1 MVKEI
6 KIQNYK
12 SVQDLTLELGRINV
26 LIGANG
32 CGKSNILEAIAFGSA
47 AAEDKLGNEF
57 LSSRGIRVTD
67 PKAMRS
73 GYKKSSE
80 SQNIE
85 FRFLIP
91 LSESFIV
98 FLLTHDNKPFSEWKN
113 EKELSMHQIIND
125 KFNDEISEV
134 FKKAVDKEISN
145 IYTDKYEES
154 IKEVQ
159 NSIIELSKKSNDVNN
174 ILDNS
179 LFNKEKFIAE
189 VNQKIYEK
197 HFPNL
202 SNSLKKVLF
211 GNLQNFLI
219 YAPENTFLRRFEE
232 ESQIEPLGIRGEG
245 LFKLL
250 SVMSQETPEEFQEII
265 ENLELVDWFDGF
277 EIPKDLVFTEKRIR
291 IKDRFLEEGL
301 QYFDQR
307 SSNEGFLFLMFYFA
321 LFISK
326 YTPKFFA
333 IDNIDASLNPKLCI
347 ELIKILTKLAKK
359 HDKQVIFT
367 THNPAILDGLNL
379 NDDEVRLLVV
389 SRNKEGHTKTK
400 RITPTKVPEG
410 EKPVR
415 LSIQFMRGYIGGLPK
430 NF

>member
-12 SVQDLTLELGRINV
+12 SVQDLSLELGRINV

-57 LSSRGIRVTD
+57 LSARGIRVTD
-67 PKAMRS
+67 PRWMRS
-73 GYKKSSE
+73 GFVDE
-80 SQNIE
+80 SKGKDITIDFEQYDGKYYEYDLSNDNKVYSKWKDTSMDEMLYEIQNIVKKILE
-85 FRFLIP
+85 GNEEILDGLNDDNNIKEKKIVEMVKGLMKILPLDKIP
-91 LSESFIV
+91 
-98 FLLTHDNKPFSEWKN
+98 
-113 EKELSMHQIIND
+113 
-125 KFNDEISEV
+125 
-134 FKKAVDKEISN
+134 KEI
-145 IYTDKYEES
+145 
-154 IKEVQ
+154 
-159 NSIIELSKKSNDVNN
+159 
-174 ILDNS
+174 
-179 LFNKEKFIAE
+179 FIGIVE
-189 VNQKIYEK
+189 
-197 HFPNL
+197 PT
-202 SNSLKKVLF
+202 LKKMIEEEAK
-211 GNLQNFLI
+211 NIQYRNFLI
-219 YAPENTFLRRFEE
+219 YAPENTFLRKFEE
-232 ESQIEPLGIRGEG
+232 ESQIQPLGIKGEG
-245 LFKLL
+245 LFDLL
-250 SVMSQETPEEFQEII
+250 HEMNENNFEQFQEII
-265 ENLELVDWFDGF
+265 ENLELIDWFEGF
-277 EIPKDLVFTEKRIR
+277 EIPKDLVFTERRIR

-347 ELIKILTKLAKK
+347 ELMKILTKLAKK

-389 SRNKEGHTKTK
+389 QRNIDGHTKVK
-400 RITPTKVPEG
+400 RVKATPVPEG
-410 EKPVR
+410 EIPVR
-415 LSIQFMRGYIGGLPK
+415 LSEKFMRGYIGGLPK

>member
-47 AAEDKLGNEF
+47 AADNKLSKEF
-57 LSSRGIRVTD
+57 LSARGIRVTD
-67 PKAMRS
+67 PIWMRS
-73 GYKKSSE
+73 GFSKE
-80 SQNIE
+80 SQIE
-85 FRFLIP
+85 TIDLNVLMSDEKFELKIRN
-91 LSESFIV
+91 
-98 FLLTHDNKPFSEWKN
+98 DNKPFSEWDVIKN
-113 EKELSMHQIIND
+113 NDINREEYSTEL
-125 KFNDEISEV
+125 
-134 FKKAVDKEISN
+134 
-145 IYTDKYEES
+145 
-154 IKEVQ
+154 
-159 NSIIELSKKSNDVNN
+159 L
-174 ILDNS
+174 
-179 LFNKEKFIAE
+179 
-189 VNQKIYEK
+189 QKGDGFVEYDYEK
-197 HFPNL
+197 
-202 SNSLKKVLF
+202 LKKLLLGLKLDSTLEHSSF
-211 GNLQNFLI
+211 SDFLI
-219 YAPENTFLRRFEE
+219 YAIEESSIRRFEDDE
-232 ESQIEPLGIRGEG
+232 KAKVLGIRGEG

-250 SVMSQETPEEFQEII
+250 FEMDQNQPEEFQEII
-265 ENLELVDWFDGF
+265 ENLELIDWFEGF
-277 EIPKDLVFTEKRIR
+277 EIPKDLVFTERRIR

-389 SRNKEGHTKTK
+389 SRNKDGHTKTK
-400 RITPTKVPEG
+400 RITPTIVPEG

-415 LSIQFMRGYIGGLPK
+415 LSVQFMRGYIGGLPK

>member
-32 CGKSNILEAIAFGSA
+32 CGKSNILEAIVFGSA
-47 AAEDKLGNEF
+47 AADNKLGKEF
-57 LSSRGIRVTD
+57 LSARGIRVTE

-73 GYKKSSE
+73 GFDKLSANQPIIVKINVSNDNIKIEIEHNNE
-80 SQNIE
+80 S
-85 FRFLIP
+85 
-91 LSESFIV
+91 
-98 FLLTHDNKPFSEWKN
+98 FSEWKRKI
-113 EKELSMHQIIND
+113 ESIELERGKII
-125 KFNDEISEV
+125 ISEV
-134 FKKAVDKEISN
+134 KNRLAEIAKIKSTHETNSQSITIGKLLTSLENVDKLSNLINEGETDTTKAETIFKEFQSN
-145 IYTDKYEES
+145 IKQFS
-154 IKEVQ
+154 
-159 NSIIELSKKSNDVNN
+159 
-174 ILDNS
+174 
-179 LFNKEKFIAE
+179 
-189 VNQKIYEK
+189 
-197 HFPNL
+197 
-202 SNSLKKVLF
+202 
-211 GNLQNFLI
+211 NFLI
-219 YAPENTFLRRFEE
+219 YAAENTFLRKFEDE
-232 ESQIEPLGIRGEG
+232 AQIEPLGIRGEG

-250 SVMSQETPEEFQEII
+250 SVMSQETPEQFQEII
-265 ENLELVDWFDGF
+265 ENLELIDWFEGF
-277 EIPKDLVFTEKRIR
+277 EIPKDLVFTERRIR

-333 IDNIDASLNPKLCI
+333 IDNIDASLNPKLCA
-347 ELIKILTKLAKK
+347 ELMKILTKLAKK

-367 THNPAILDGLNL
+367 THNPSILDGLNL

-389 SRNKEGHTKTK
+389 QRNIDGHTKTK
-400 RITPTKVPEG
+400 RILPAIVPEG
-410 EKPVR
+410 EIPVR
-415 LSIQFMRGYIGGLPK
+415 LSEQFTRGYIGGLPN

>member
-47 AAEDKLGNEF
+47 AAEDKLDKEF
-57 LSSRGIRVTD
+57 LSARGIRVTD
-67 PKAMRS
+67 PKAMKS
-73 GYKKSSE
+73 GFDKKYKNKDVVIEYE
-80 SQNIE
+80 STFGNNCKLFIE
-85 FRFLIP
+85 NDGTPYTQWKVSNTQFVWD
-91 LSESFIV
+91 E
-98 FLLTHDNKPFSEWKN
+98 DNDHLN
-113 EKELSMHQIIND
+113 
-125 KFNDEISEV
+125 
-134 FKKAVDKEISN
+134 KEIEIDIN
-145 IYTDKYEES
+145 LLNFFEKYF
-154 IKEVQ
+154 
-159 NSIIELSKKSNDVNN
+159 KKSNV
-174 ILDNS
+174 L
-179 LFNKEKFIAE
+179 
-189 VNQKIYEK
+189 NQKLIVDKINSSFTKGQIIEVSNFFK
-197 HFPNL
+197 NL
-202 SNSLKKVLF
+202 SINVLNEDA
-211 GNLQNFLI
+211 NLFNFLI
-219 YAPENTFLRRFEE
+219 YAPENTYLRKFEDE
-232 ESQIEPLGIRGEG
+232 ERTSPLGIRGEG
-245 LFKLL
+245 LFDLL
-250 SVMSQETPEEFQEII
+250 NEMNQNQPEEFQEII
-265 ENLELVDWFDGF
+265 ENLELIDWFDGF
-277 EIPKDLVFTEKRIR
+277 EIPKDLVFTERRIR

-389 SRNKEGHTKTK
+389 NRNIYGHTKVK
-400 RITPTKVPEG
+400 RVLKKEMPEG
-410 EKPVR
+410 VEPLR
-415 LSIQFMRGYIGGLPK
+415 LSEQFLRGYLGGLPK

>member
-12 SVQDLTLELGRINV
+12 SVQDLSLELGRINV

-47 AAEDKLGNEF
+47 AAANMLDNDF
-57 LSSRGIRVTD
+57 LTVRGIRITD
-67 PKAMRS
+67 AKSMRS
-73 GYKKSSE
+73 GFKPKNE
-80 SQNIE
+80 DTKI
-85 FRFLIP
+85 
-91 LSESFIV
+91 
-98 FLLTHDNKPFSEWKN
+98 LLTFISKSNQEYEIILSNDNK
-113 EKELSMHQIIND
+113 
-125 KFNDEISEV
+125 
-134 FKKAVDKEISN
+134 A
-145 IYTDKYEES
+145 Y
-154 IKEVQ
+154 
-159 NSIIELSKKSNDVNN
+159 SKWIAEN
-174 ILDNS
+174 
-179 LFNKEKFIAE
+179 LFNRFEDIKGLIGKLPSGKEFDFLDYVKFLNLESAE
-189 VNQKIYEK
+189 EDTLLFVAKSYQRNINIDT
-197 HFPNL
+197 NL
-202 SNSLKKVLF
+202 LD
-211 GNLQNFLI
+211 FLI
-219 YAPENTFLRRFEE
+219 YAPENTFLRRFEDE
-232 ESQIEPLGIRGEG
+232 AQIEPLGIRGEG

-265 ENLELVDWFDGF
+265 ENLELIDWFEGF
-277 EIPKDLVFTEKRIR
+277 EIPKDLVFTERRIR

-400 RITPTKVPEG
+400 RITPTPVPEG
-410 EKPVR
+410 EIPVR
-415 LSIQFMRGYIGGLPK
+415 LSEKFMRGYIGGLPK

>member
-32 CGKSNILEAIAFGSA
+32 CGKSNILETIAFGA
-47 AAEDKLGNEF
+47 AAKGNKLGNEF
-57 LSSRGIRVTD
+57 LSARGIRITE
-67 PKAMRS
+67 PKLMRS
-73 GYKKSSE
+73 GFK
-80 SQNIE
+80 NE
-85 FRFLIP
+85 F
-91 LSESFIV
+91 LSEDIIVSFS
-98 FLLTHDNKPFSEWKN
+98 TNDNISTLNLRHLNDKFSEWQTVYN
-113 EKELSMHQIIND
+113 NIND
-125 KFNDEISEV
+125 V
-134 FKKAVDKEISN
+134 VDKF
-145 IYTDKYEES
+145 
-154 IKEVQ
+154 
-159 NSIIELSKKSNDVNN
+159 
-174 ILDNS
+174 ILDGGVIRTKNQEAVTVNEEGLKLFS
-179 LFNKEKFIAE
+179 LSSSNENDKKEWEIQSEKIR
-189 VNQKIYEK
+189 QKESY
-197 HFPNL
+197 FY
-202 SNSLKKVLF
+202 
-211 GNLQNFLI
+211 NFLI

-250 SVMSQETPEEFQEII
+250 SIMSQETPEEFQEII
-265 ENLELVDWFDGF
+265 ENLELIDWFEGF
-277 EIPKDLVFTEKRIR
+277 EIPKDLVFTERRIR

-333 IDNIDASLNPKLCI
+333 IDNIDTSLNPKLCI

-389 SRNKEGHTKTK
+389 SRNKDGHTKTK
-400 RITPTKVPEG
+400 RITPTIVPEG

>member
-12 SVQDLTLELGRINV
+12 SVQYLTLELGRINV

-47 AAEDKLGNEF
+47 AADNKLDKEF
-57 LSSRGIRVTD
+57 LSARGIRVTI

-73 GYKKSSE
+73 GFEINSA
-80 SQNIE
+80 SQPVKVK
-85 FRFLIP
+85 FD
-91 LSESFIV
+91 
-98 FLLTHDNKPFSEWKN
+98 DN
-113 EKELSMHQIIND
+113 MDMIIQND
-125 KFNDEISEV
+125 NEV
-134 FKKAVDKEISN
+134 FSNWEASLTGIVQDLHYEVDKMIPQ
-145 IYTDKYEES
+145 
-154 IKEVQ
+154 V
-159 NSIIELSKKSNDVNN
+159 SKVRNN
-174 ILDNS
+174 IVHGY
-179 LFNKEKFIAE
+179 KEEYSFEDLKNISYLLSDFEIKATKLRETVTKYHNFI
-189 VNQKIYEK
+189 
-197 HFPNL
+197 
-202 SNSLKKVLF
+202 
-211 GNLQNFLI
+211 I
-219 YAPENTFLRRFEE
+219 YAPENTFLRKFEDE
-232 ESQIEPLGIRGEG
+232 ERTSPLGIRGEG
-245 LFKLL
+245 LFDLL
-250 SVMSQETPEEFQEII
+250 NEMNQNQPEEFQEII
-265 ENLELVDWFDGF
+265 ENLELIDWFDGF
-277 EIPKDLVFTEKRIR
+277 EIPKDLVFTERRIR

-326 YTPKFFA
+326 YTSKFFA

-389 SRNKEGHTKTK
+389 SRNKDGHTKTK
-400 RITPTKVPEG
+400 RITPTIVPEG

-415 LSIQFMRGYIGGLPK
+415 LSVQFMRGYIGGLPK

>member
-47 AAEDKLGNEF
+47 AADNKLDKEF
-57 LSSRGIRVTD
+57 LSARGIRVTE

-73 GYKKSSE
+73 GFDKLSSSKDIVISFSNGNE
-80 SQNIE
+80 STYIN
-85 FRFLIP
+85 L
-91 LSESFIV
+91 
-98 FLLTHDNKPFSEWKN
+98 NN
-113 EKELSMHQIIND
+113 AND
-125 KFNDEISEV
+125 KFSNWRRIFSGSELFDALIPEFGLLIKSV
-134 FKKAVDKEISN
+134 QEKIEPSN
-145 IYTDKYEES
+145 
-154 IKEVQ
+154 
-159 NSIIELSKKSNDVNN
+159 
-174 ILDNS
+174 
-179 LFNKEKFIAE
+179 NKENEIYLTELEQLIEKLPK
-189 VNQKIYEK
+189 KIQEK
-197 HFPNL
+197 ESVYF
-202 SNSLKKVLF
+202 
-211 GNLQNFLI
+211 NFLI
-219 YAPENTFLRRFEE
+219 YAPENTFLRRFEDE
-232 ESQIEPLGIRGEG
+232 ERTSPIGIRGEG
-245 LFKLL
+245 LFDLL
-250 SVMSQETPEEFQEII
+250 NEMSQNQPEEFQEII
-265 ENLELVDWFDGF
+265 ENLELIDWFEGF
-277 EIPKDLVFTEKRIR
+277 EIPKDLVFTERRIR

-347 ELIKILTKLAKK
+347 EFIKILTKLAKK

-389 SRNKEGHTKTK
+389 NRNIHGHTKVK
-400 RITPTKVPEG
+400 RVLKKEMPEG
-410 EKPVR
+410 VEPLR
-415 LSIQFMRGYIGGLPK
+415 LSEQFLRGYLGGLPK

>member
-12 SVQDLTLELGRINV
+12 SVQDLTLELGRVNV

-57 LSSRGIRVTD
+57 LSARGIRVTD
-67 PKAMRS
+67 SKAMRS
-73 GYKKSSE
+73 GFSKSSKDK
-80 SQNIE
+80 QIIID
-85 FRFLIP
+85 FLTTELNSSLNFTLI
-91 LSESFIV
+91 
-98 FLLTHDNKPFSEWKN
+98 HDNKPFSEWQQSK
-113 EKELSMHQIIND
+113 EKSAYI
-125 KFNDEISEV
+125 KFDDLIKETIKLNIPLDSKEKALKIYIDALVEREKKIKDFKFKFPDSEIGNYLEQDLIS
-134 FKKAVDKEISN
+134 KKEIQITS
-145 IYTDKYEES
+145 IES
-154 IKEVQ
+154 EFVEMFLPVFSDLVIKKIFQEFH
-159 NSIIELSKKSNDVNN
+159 N
-174 ILDNS
+174 
-179 LFNKEKFIAE
+179 FI
-189 VNQKIYEK
+189 
-197 HFPNL
+197 
-202 SNSLKKVLF
+202 
-211 GNLQNFLI
+211 I
-219 YAPENTFLRRFEE
+219 YAPENTFLRKFEE
-232 ESQIEPLGIRGEG
+232 ESQIEPLGIKGEG

-250 SVMSQETPEEFQEII
+250 SVMKQETVEEFQEII
-265 ENLELVDWFDGF
+265 ENLELIDWFDGF
-277 EIPKDLVFTEKRIR
+277 EIPKDLVFTERRIK

-389 SRNKEGHTKTK
+389 SRNKDGHTKTK
-400 RITPTKVPEG
+400 RITPTSVPEG
-410 EKPVR
+410 EISVR
-415 LSIQFMRGYIGGLPK
+415 LSEKFMRGYIGGLPK

>member
-47 AAEDKLGNEF
+47 AADNKLDKEF
-57 LSSRGIRVTD
+57 LSARGIRVTE

-73 GYKKSSE
+73 GFDKSYERGNIKIFFKSGSNNEYHLIISHDGTPYASWEAGNTLYAKRMTPSDFTDNYKKIIVDE
-80 SQNIE
+80 LPE
-85 FRFLIP
+85 FDITDL
-91 LSESFIV
+91 E
-98 FLLTHDNKPFSEWKN
+98 NFSE
-113 EKELSMHQIIND
+113 EKLNYLRILLAD
-125 KFNDEISEV
+125 V
-134 FKKAVDKEISN
+134 FRTK
-145 IYTDKYEES
+145 
-154 IKEVQ
+154 
-159 NSIIELSKKSNDVNN
+159 LNN
-174 ILDNS
+174 
-179 LFNKEKFIAE
+179 KT
-189 VNQKIYEK
+189 
-197 HFPNL
+197 NL
-202 SNSLKKVLF
+202 L
-211 GNLQNFLI
+211 NFLI
-219 YAPENTFLRRFEE
+219 YAPENTFLRKFEDDE
-232 ESQIEPLGIRGEG
+232 KTDPLGIRGEG
-245 LFKLL
+245 LFDLL
-250 SVMSQETPEEFQEII
+250 NEMNQNQPEEFQEII
-265 ENLELVDWFDGF
+265 ENLELIDWFEGF
-277 EIPKDLVFTEKRIR
+277 EIPKDLVFTERRIR

-389 SRNKEGHTKTK
+389 SRNKDGHTKTK
-400 RITPTKVPEG
+400 RIMPTIVSEG

>member
-12 SVQDLTLELGRINV
+12 SVQDLSLELGRINV

-47 AAEDKLGNEF
+47 AKGNKLGNEF
-57 LSSRGIRVTD
+57 LSARGIRVTE
-67 PKAMRS
+67 PKLMRS
-73 GYKKSSE
+73 GFK
-80 SQNIE
+80 NE
-85 FRFLIP
+85 F
-91 LSESFIV
+91 LSEDIIISFS
-98 FLLTHDNKPFSEWKN
+98 TNDNTSTLNLKHLNDKFSEWETIYN
-113 EKELSMHQIIND
+113 NIND
-125 KFNDEISEV
+125 V
-134 FKKAVDKEISN
+134 VDKFILNGGLIRTNNQEVTVNADGLKIFSLSSSDENDKKEWEIQFEK
-145 IYTDKYEES
+145 IRQ
-154 IKEVQ
+154 KEMQ
-159 NSIIELSKKSNDVNN
+159 
-174 ILDNS
+174 
-179 LFNKEKFIAE
+179 F
-189 VNQKIYEK
+189 Y
-197 HFPNL
+197 
-202 SNSLKKVLF
+202 
-211 GNLQNFLI
+211 NFLI
-219 YAPENTFLRRFEE
+219 YAPENTFLRKFEE

-265 ENLELVDWFDGF
+265 ENLELIDWFEGF
-277 EIPKDLVFTEKRIR
+277 EIPKDLVFTERRIR
-291 IKDRFLEEGL
+291 IKDRFLEDGL

-389 SRNKEGHTKTK
+389 NRNIHGHTKVK
-400 RITPTKVPEG
+400 RVLKKEMPEG
-410 EKPVR
+410 VEPLR
-415 LSIQFMRGYIGGLPK
+415 LSEQFMRGYLGGLPK

>member
-57 LSSRGIRVTD
+57 LSSRGIRVTES
-67 PKAMRS
+67 KAMRS
-73 GYKKSSE
+73 GFDKE
-80 SQNIE
+80 SLFQPIFVDFGIGVENIIIE
-85 FRFLIP
+85 INN
-91 LSESFIV
+91 IN
-98 FLLTHDNKPFSEWKN
+98 TAFSEWSKR
-113 EKELSMHQIIND
+113 IT
-125 KFNDEISEV
+125 
-134 FKKAVDKEISN
+134 SN
-145 IYTDKYEES
+145 ILAIRNIIFEDLSNTLKATRKIMAIADTDNDLSLRVENEL
-154 IKEVQ
+154 
-159 NSIIELSKKSNDVNN
+159 LSKFSNIV
-174 ILDNS
+174 
-179 LFNKEKFIAE
+179 EIAE
-189 VNQKIYEK
+189 EANTKLEEYEK
-197 HFPNL
+197 TVENF
-202 SNSLKKVLF
+202 K
-211 GNLQNFLI
+211 NFLI
-219 YAPENTFLRRFEE
+219 YAPENTFLRKFEE

-250 SVMSQETPEEFQEII
+250 SVMNQETPEEFQEII
-265 ENLELVDWFDGF
+265 ENLELIDWFDGF
-277 EIPKDLVFTEKRIR
+277 EIPKDLVFTERRIR

-389 SRNKEGHTKTK
+389 SRNKDGHTKTK
-400 RITPTKVPEG
+400 RITPTVVPEG

-415 LSIQFMRGYIGGLPK
+415 LSVQFMRGYIGGLPK

>member
-12 SVQDLTLELGRINV
+12 SVQNLTLELGRINV

-47 AAEDKLGNEF
+47 AAEYKLSNEF

-67 PKAMRS
+67 PVWMRS
-73 GYKKSSE
+73 GFNKKFSNEPILINFNVNDNILVNEISHKNTSFSEWSRNTDSKELIIAGKISDKLKLLAKKSSGLLE
-80 SQNIE
+80 TAKKDMSNLE
-85 FRFLIP
+85 
-91 LSESFIV
+91 IV
-98 FLLTHDNKPFSEWKN
+98 NEELEKLLDSRIDLLE
-113 EKELSMHQIIND
+113 D
-125 KFNDEISEV
+125 FNNNVKSH
-134 FKKAVDKEISN
+134 
-145 IYTDKYEES
+145 
-154 IKEVQ
+154 IKLVAD
-159 NSIIELSKKSNDVNN
+159 I
-174 ILDNS
+174 
-179 LFNKEKFIAE
+179 
-189 VNQKIYEK
+189 
-197 HFPNL
+197 
-202 SNSLKKVLF
+202 
-211 GNLQNFLI
+211 GNFLI

-265 ENLELVDWFDGF
+265 ENLELIDWFDGF
-277 EIPKDLVFTEKRIR
+277 EIPKDLVFTERRIR

-389 SRNKEGHTKTK
+389 NRNINGHTKVK
-400 RITPTKVPEG
+400 RVLKKEMPEG
-410 EKPVR
+410 VEPLR
-415 LSIQFMRGYIGGLPK
+415 LSEQFLRGYLGGLPK

>member
-57 LSSRGIRVTD
+57 LSARGIRVTE
-67 PKAMRS
+67 PIWMRS
-73 GYKKSSE
+73 GFLKEFQHKSI
-80 SQNIE
+80 NIQV
-85 FRFLIP
+85 LIDENMYTFH
-91 LSESFIV
+91 LKNE
-98 FLLTHDNKPFSEWKN
+98 NKPFTEWKTLKN
-113 EKELSMHQIIND
+113 NDINR
-125 KFNDEISEV
+125 N
-134 FKKAVDKEISN
+134 
-145 IYTDKYEES
+145 KYE
-154 IKEVQ
+154 
-159 NSIIELSKKSNDVNN
+159 
-174 ILDNS
+174 
-179 LFNKEKFIAE
+179 AE
-189 VNQKIYEK
+189 VYLKG
-197 HFPNL
+197 
-202 SNSLKKVLF
+202 SNSEYNIEELTKLIQDFQIDHTLKF
-211 GNLQNFLI
+211 SRFPNFLI
-219 YAPENTFLRRFEE
+219 YAPENTFLRKFEE

-265 ENLELVDWFDGF
+265 ENLELIDWFDGF
-277 EIPKDLVFTEKRIR
+277 EIPKDLVFTERRIR

-333 IDNIDASLNPKLCI
+333 IDNIDASMNPKLCI
-347 ELIKILTKLAKK
+347 ELIKVLTKLAKK

-389 SRNKEGHTKTK
+389 SRNKDGHTKTK
-400 RITPTKVPEG
+400 RITPPLVPEG
-410 EKPVR
+410 EIPVR
-415 LSIQFMRGYIGGLPK
+415 LSEKFMRGYIGGLPK

>member
-47 AAEDKLGNEF
+47 AAEYKLSNEF

-67 PKAMRS
+67 PVWMRS
-73 GYKKSSE
+73 GFNKQFANKSILIDFNVNDNLLSNE
-80 SQNIE
+80 INHQNT
-85 FRFLIP
+85 
-91 LSESFIV
+91 S
-98 FLLTHDNKPFSEWKN
+98 FSEWSRKTHSR
-113 EKELSMHQIIND
+113 ELTIAGEIDSKL
-125 KFNDEISEV
+125 KFL
-134 FKKAVDKEISN
+134 A
-145 IYTDKYEES
+145 
-154 IKEVQ
+154 
-159 NSIIELSKKSNDVNN
+159 KKSDDLFETAKKDKTN
-174 ILDNS
+174 LDMINEE
-179 LFNKEKFIAE
+179 L
-189 VNQKIYEK
+189 
-197 HFPNL
+197 
-202 SNSLKKVLF
+202 
-211 GNLQNFLI
+211 GNLLNSRKNLLQDFNQNVESHIKLITDIENFLI

-265 ENLELVDWFDGF
+265 ENLELIDWFDGF
-277 EIPKDLVFTEKRIR
+277 EIPKDLVFTERRIR

-347 ELIKILTKLAKK
+347 ELIKTLTKLAKK

-379 NDDEVRLLVV
+379 NDDEVRLMVV

-400 RITPTKVPEG
+400 RITPTIVPEG

>member
-57 LSSRGIRVTD
+57 LSARGIRVTE

-73 GYKKSSE
+73 GFNNLNFDKAISLKLLFDTDEYFFEINSKNEAFSDWKSVIISPTNENSISDDFKKFSELINKSGLLNYK
-80 SQNIE
+80 
-85 FRFLIP
+85 
-91 LSESFIV
+91 LSEG
-98 FLLTHDNKPFSEWKN
+98 EKN
-113 EKELSMHQIIND
+113 RIIEELSNQVKPVTDIINY
-125 KFNDEISEV
+125 KLDERKD
-134 FKKAVDKEISN
+134 FA
-145 IYTDKYEES
+145 
-154 IKEVQ
+154 
-159 NSIIELSKKSNDVNN
+159 
-174 ILDNS
+174 
-179 LFNKEKFIAE
+179 
-189 VNQKIYEK
+189 
-197 HFPNL
+197 
-202 SNSLKKVLF
+202 
-211 GNLQNFLI
+211 NFLI
-219 YAPENTFLRRFEE
+219 YAPENTFLRKFEE
-232 ESQIEPLGIRGEG
+232 ETQIEPLGIRGEG

-265 ENLELVDWFDGF
+265 ENLELIDWFDGF
-277 EIPKDLVFTEKRIR
+277 EIPDNLMFTERRIR

-326 YTPKFFA
+326 YTPKFFT

-347 ELIKILTKLAKK
+347 ELIKILTKLAQK

-367 THNPAILDGLNL
+367 THNPAVLDGLNL

-389 SRNKEGHTKTK
+389 NRNIHGHTKVK
-400 RITPTKVPEG
+400 RVLKKEMPEG
-410 EKPVR
+410 VEPLR
-415 LSIQFMRGYIGGLPK
+415 LSEQFMRGYLGGLPK

>member
-12 SVQDLTLELGRINV
+12 SVQDLSLELGRINV

-67 PKAMRS
+67 SKAMRS
-73 GYKKSSE
+73 GFTKIEQK
-80 SQNIE
+80 NIE
-85 FRFLIP
+85 FGFLTQMVK
-91 LSESFIV
+91 SFI
-98 FLLTHDNKPFSEWKN
+98 FFSLTHDNKPFSEWKHE
-113 EKELSMHQIIND
+113 EKLSMYQNIDEKIND
-125 KFNDEISEV
+125 EVGRILEKSVEEHFNS
-134 FKKAVDKEISN
+134 
-145 IYTDKYEES
+145 IYTDQYEKS

-159 NSIIELSKKSNDVNN
+159 NSLIKLSNVFSSVNN
-174 ILDNS
+174 SLDNS
-179 LFNKEKFIAE
+179 LFEKEKLFDEIK
-189 VNQKIYEK
+189 QKIYENHYPK
-197 HFPNL
+197 L
-202 SNSLKKVLF
+202 SNSMKKTLF
-211 GNLQNFLI
+211 ANLQNFLI

-250 SVMSQETPEEFQEII
+250 SVMNQETPEEFQEII
-265 ENLELVDWFDGF
+265 ENLELIDWFEGF
-277 EIPKDLVFTEKRIR
+277 EIPKDLVFTERRIR

-389 SRNKEGHTKTK
+389 SRNKDGHTKTK
-400 RITPTKVPEG
+400 RITPTPVPEG
-410 EKPVR
+410 EIPVR
-415 LSIQFMRGYIGGLPK
+415 LSEKFMRGYIGGLPK

>member
-12 SVQDLTLELGRINV
+12 SVQDLTLELGRVNV

-47 AAEDKLGNEF
+47 AADNKLDKEF
-57 LSSRGIRVTD
+57 LSARGIRVTE
-67 PKAMRS
+67 PEAMRS
-73 GYKKSSE
+73 GFTKNYYRGNIKLFLKSTLDREYHLIIGNDGMPYSKWEAGNTLYAKKMG
-80 SQNIE
+80 
-85 FRFLIP
+85 
-91 LSESFIV
+91 LSDF
-98 FLLTHDNKPFSEWKN
+98 
-113 EKELSMHQIIND
+113 
-125 KFNDEISEV
+125 DEGYRKIISEELPEFDITNLENFSQEKLNYLRILLADV
-134 FKKAVDKEISN
+134 FKTRLDKN
-145 IYTDKYEES
+145 T
-154 IKEVQ
+154 
-159 NSIIELSKKSNDVNN
+159 
-174 ILDNS
+174 
-179 LFNKEKFIAE
+179 
-189 VNQKIYEK
+189 
-197 HFPNL
+197 NL
-202 SNSLKKVLF
+202 LR
-211 GNLQNFLI
+211 FLI
-219 YAPENTFLRRFEE
+219 YAPENTFLRKFEDE
-232 ESQIEPLGIRGEG
+232 ERTDPLGIRGEG

-250 SVMSQETPEEFQEII
+250 SEMSQETHEEFQEII
-265 ENLELVDWFDGF
+265 ENLELIDWFDGF
-277 EIPKDLVFTEKRIR
+277 EIPKDLVFTERRIR

-347 ELIKILTKLAKK
+347 ELIKILTQLAKK

-389 SRNKEGHTKTK
+389 SRNKDGHTKTK
-400 RITPTKVPEG
+400 RIKPTPVPEG
-410 EKPVR
+410 EIPVR
-415 LSIQFMRGYIGGLPK
+415 LSEQFMRGYIGGLPK

>member
-6 KIQNYK
+6 RIQNYK

-57 LSSRGIRVTD
+57 LSARGIRVTE
-67 PKAMRS
+67 PVYMRS
-73 GYKKSSE
+73 GFNKLNSFEAILLKLVFNTDEYLFEINNKNEAFSDWQRMVITPTDENSMSNDFKKFSE
-80 SQNIE
+80 IINNSG
-85 FRFLIP
+85 LINNK
-91 LSESFIV
+91 LSEEEK
-98 FLLTHDNKPFSEWKN
+98 NKII
-113 EKELSMHQIIND
+113 EKLSNQVKPITDVINY
-125 KFNDEISEV
+125 KFNERKD
-134 FKKAVDKEISN
+134 FAN
-145 IYTDKYEES
+145 
-154 IKEVQ
+154 
-159 NSIIELSKKSNDVNN
+159 
-174 ILDNS
+174 
-179 LFNKEKFIAE
+179 FI
-189 VNQKIYEK
+189 
-197 HFPNL
+197 
-202 SNSLKKVLF
+202 
-211 GNLQNFLI
+211 I
-219 YAPENTFLRRFEE
+219 YAPENTFLRKFEE

-250 SVMSQETPEEFQEII
+250 SVMNQETPEEFQEII
-265 ENLELVDWFDGF
+265 ENLELIDWFEGF
-277 EIPKDLVFTEKRIR
+277 EIPKDLVFTERRIR

-389 SRNKEGHTKTK
+389 NRNIHGHTNVK
-400 RITPTKVPEG
+400 RVLKKEMPEG
-410 EKPVR
+410 VEPLR
-415 LSIQFMRGYIGGLPK
+415 LSEQFLRGYLGGLPK

>member
-47 AAEDKLGNEF
+47 AADNKLDKEF
-57 LSSRGIRVTD
+57 LSARGIRVTD
-67 PKAMRS
+67 PRAMRS
-73 GYKKSSE
+73 GFNKKSE
-80 SQNIE
+80 NKDIE
-85 FRFLIP
+85 
-91 LSESFIV
+91 IV
-98 FLLTHDNKPFSEWKN
+98 FESTFGNNHKLFIENDGTPYSQWKVSN
-113 EKELSMHQIIND
+113 T
-125 KFNDEISEV
+125 EV
-134 FKKAVDKEISN
+134 FWNDNNMPLNEEGEIN
-145 IYTDKYEES
+145 
-154 IKEVQ
+154 
-159 NSIIELSKKSNDVNN
+159 
-174 ILDNS
+174 
-179 LFNKEKFIAE
+179 F
-189 VNQKIYEK
+189 
-197 HFPNL
+197 NL
-202 SNSLKKVLF
+202 SNFVKKYFIEKNIDNQEQIVDDINNLF
-211 GNLQNFLI
+211 TKDQKIEARDYFEKVFSSQLNRNTNLFNFLI
-219 YAPENTFLRRFEE
+219 FAPENTFLRKFEDE
-232 ESQIEPLGIRGEG
+232 ARTIPLGIRGEG
-245 LFKLL
+245 LFELL
-250 SVMSQETPEEFQEII
+250 EQMNQETPEEFQEII
-265 ENLELVDWFDGF
+265 ENLELIDWFDGF
-277 EIPKDLVFTEKRIR
+277 EIPKDLVFTERRIR
-291 IKDRFLEEGL
+291 IKDRFLGEGL

-367 THNPAILDGLNL
+367 THNPAVLDGLNL

-389 SRNKEGHTKTK
+389 SRNRDGHTKMK
-400 RITPTKVPEG
+400 RILPVEVPEG
-410 EKPVR
+410 KVPVR
-415 LSIQFMRGYIGGLPK
+415 LSEQFMRGYIGGLPK